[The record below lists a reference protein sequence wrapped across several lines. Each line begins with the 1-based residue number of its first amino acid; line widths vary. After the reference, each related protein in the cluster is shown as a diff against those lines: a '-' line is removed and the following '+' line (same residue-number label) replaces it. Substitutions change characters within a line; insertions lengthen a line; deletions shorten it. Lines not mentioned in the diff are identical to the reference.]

1 MILDGRPRMEV
12 ARDLDVP
19 ESCLRRWKKNVLEE
33 LDKQSCSGEP
43 SASDLAAEN
52 AKLRRELAAMTEQ
65 RDILKKRYASST
77 RWTLEVGGGRDA
89 GQGA

>member
-33 LDKQSCSGEP
+33 LDKQSPAGEP
-43 SASDLAAEN
+43 SASELAAEN
-52 AKLRRELAAMTEQ
+52 AKLRSELAAMTEQ
-65 RDILKKRYASST
+65 RDILKKTIRIFDEMDSRS
-77 RWTLEVGGGRDA
+77 GRR
-89 GQGA
+89 